1 MFTGSFMF
9 TWDPGLNI
17 LYTDHARFLDKSER
31 GRGKKMKKSI
41 LSLSVVMLAIVLC
54 QPAYAADDFAGPW
67 EKFSVSLGGFGVLS
81 SSDVRI
87 GTNVAGAGI
96 DIDVE
101 EALGVDSTV
110 TSARLAALYRLGEK
124 RRHRL
129 GLSWFAFRRDGT
141 FVAQEDFNEG
151 DIIIS
156 AGDTVNT
163 VYNTDIFKF
172 DYGYSFF
179 MDERFNLAVSAG
191 LFVMPIELGISASP
205 GGETTQTDITA
216 PLPVVGRGGIFDSKF
231 LVEWNVWEHWGFGAG
246 LDTTRFV
253 VEATSQDEDVP
264 GVDFIGRIKMS
275 YFGLMLYAKYRF

>member
-1 MFTGSFMF
+1 LG
-9 TWDPGLNI
+9 
-17 LYTDHARFLDKSER
+17 E
-31 GRGKKMKKSI
+31 
-41 LSLSVVMLAIVLC
+41 
-54 QPAYAADDFAGPW
+54 
-67 EKFSVSLGGFGVLS
+67 VSLGGFGVLS

-216 PLPVVGRGGIFDSKF
+216 PLPVVGFGFDFAVSPKWILKQSFELFYLEIGDYRGGIFDSRF

-264 GVDFIGRIKMS
+264 GVDFIGSIKMS